1 MLGRTLADPE
11 GCEGIPGEA
20 AGLGLLDIDT
30 VLGGDKRL
38 VATAGHDIASGAAVA
53 GYEMHLGET
62 TGAGRARP
70 MLRLD
75 GRDDGAVSPDGK
87 VAGTYLHGLFASG
100 EFRRAFLA
108 RLGAESDGVAQ
119 EARVEAVLD
128 ALADHLETHLDLDA
142 LLAAARP
149 VGLSRAA

>member
-1 MLGRTLADPE
+1 M
-11 GCEGIPGEA
+11 
-20 AGLGLLDIDT
+20 
-30 VLGGDKRL
+30 
-38 VATAGHDIASGAAVA
+38 
-53 GYEMHLGET
+53 
-62 TGAGRARP
+62 RP
-70 MLRLD
+70 MLRVG
-75 GRDDGAVSPDGK
+75 GRGDGAVNVDGK